1 MAQISE
7 DGDLHRE
14 SLFTLG
20 IIPQTLAFV
29 ISYNML
35 HW

>member
-1 MAQISE
+1 MARVSD

-20 IIPQTLAFV
+20 ITPQTLVFI
-29 ISYNML
+29 ISCNMP